1 MLIPDWETDCV
12 AVVRPR
18 AEWQYGRGVDA
29 LYAKFIAAIEAHDA
43 VQVIDDP
50 GLDIWIRDFAPFQT
64 DGGRWVAGIYQP
76 SYLEEL
82 QSARIT
88 AAFACHCMF
97 DRFPVR
103 LDGGAFVHN
112 GRGIGIVTKKLYHTN
127 RERSCEQ
134 LIRLLK
140 KHLELDHLVVI
151 PSVPG
156 DRTGHVDGIAR
167 WADEETLLVGREEYE
182 SVIPALRAGLPHGT
196 EIVPFP
202 QVICDEV
209 INGLPCAH
217 GIYVNF
223 LLTRNAVYLPVF
235 GLPEDWEA
243 IATAERIFAGKPVVP
258 INAYA
263 VAVHGGALN
272 CISWNFTSG
281 LTASA
286 SGA

>member
-1 MLIPDWETDCV
+1 MVCPQ
-12 AVVRPR
+12 ARGH
-18 AEWQYGRGVDA
+18 YGRGVEA
-29 LYAKFIAAIEAHDA
+29 LYAEFIAAIEAHDT
-43 VQVIDDP
+43 VRVIDDP

-76 SYLEEL
+76 SYLNRAR
-82 QSARIT
+82 SAQISV
-88 AAFACHCMF
+88 AFARHLTF

-112 GRGIGIVTKKLYHTN
+112 GRGIGITTTKLYCAN
-127 RERSCEQ
+127 RDRSHEE
-134 LIRLLK
+134 LDRLLME
-140 KHLELDHLVVI
+140 HFELDRLVII
-151 PSVPG
+151 PSVP
-156 DRTGHVDGIAR
+156 DDETGHVDGIAR
-167 WADEETLLVGREEYE
+167 WADEKTLLVGREEYE

-217 GIYVNF
+217 GVYVNF
-223 LLTRNAVYLPVF
+223 LLTRNAVYLPIF
-235 GLPEDWEA
+235 GFPEDREA
-243 IATAERIFAGKPVVP
+243 VATAERIFDGKPVVP

-263 VAVHGGALN
+263 VAVHGGVLN
-272 CISWNFTSG
+272 CISWNFKSG